1 MAVHW
6 KVQGDWHFD
15 AQFWPDPSA
24 MVREINGLGMEVMV
38 TVWPFS
44 HNGSL
49 SCTMVTLSRLLA
61 SALRLANLEGLI
73 MSCVPCRR
81 QAAGEWLA
89 DADRER
95 ERAGAPE
102 LPTQQPLPSG
112 RGDAT

>member
-15 AQFWPDPSA
+15 AQYWPDPSA

-61 SALRLANLEGLI
+61 SALRLANLEGSYRVMCTLQTT
-73 MSCVPCRR
+73 SCWRM
-81 QAAGEWLA
+81 AG
-89 DADRER
+89 
-95 ERAGAPE
+95 
-102 LPTQQPLPSG
+102 
-112 RGDAT
+112 